1 MFTIIKT
8 NSDNAD
14 FKALIKLLDQD
25 LLGVFGEQ
33 QAFFDQFNKTDAIKQ
48 VVVLYAAD
56 EPVGCGAI
64 KQYDDNTMEV
74 KRVYVKP
81 VFRGQKLGLTIMQQL
96 ESWTKELG
104 YTHCILET
112 GRGLDNAIKL
122 YQNNGYKVIDN
133 YGQYIGVENSICMMK
148 AVG

>member
-1 MFTIIKT
+1 MFTIIKA
-8 NSDNAD
+8 NSDNPG

-56 EPVGCGAI
+56 EPIGCGAI
-64 KQYDDNTMEV
+64 KQYDERTMEV

-81 VFRGQKLGLTIMQQL
+81 GFRGQKLGLKIMQQL

-122 YQNNGYKVIDN
+122 YQNNGYRVIDN

-148 AVG
+148 TVG